1 MASYIETS
9 KFCKTC
15 NKQVLA
21 RRKGVN
27 HILHLILSICTIGWW
42 IIIWIL
48 VVISNIIRV
57 GEWRCSVCGKICWTI
72 GETSVGI
79 TDVFKSTKSVDGVTE
94 SHQDSTPDQTKVF
107 CSQCGEPNTKDNGFC
122 AKCGKALT

>member
-27 HILHLILSICTIGWW
+27 HILHLILSLFTFGIWV
-42 IIIWIL
+42 IIWIL
-48 VVISNIIRV
+48 VVVKNIVVI
-57 GEWRCSVCGKICWTI
+57 GEWRCSTCGKICWTI
-72 GETSVGI
+72 GETSATVADI
-79 TDVFKSTKSVDGVTE
+79 FKPKSVDGVTE

-107 CSQCGEPNTKDNGFC
+107 CSQCGEPNTKDNSFC

>member
-27 HILHLILSICTIGWW
+27 HILHLILSLCTVGFWV
-42 IIIWIL
+42 IIWIL

-57 GEWRCSVCGKICWTI
+57 GEWRCSVCAEKYVGQ
-72 GETSVGI
+72 SVKHPWGLPM
-79 TDVFKSTKSVDGVTE
+79 FLNR
-94 SHQDSTPDQTKVF
+94 Q
-107 CSQCGEPNTKDNGFC
+107 N
-122 AKCGKALT
+122 L

>member
-27 HILHLILSICTIGWW
+27 HVLHLILSIFTVGWW
-42 IIIWIL
+42 IIIWVL
-48 VVISNIIRV
+48 VVIKNIIVV
-57 GEWRCSVCGKICWTI
+57 GEWRCSVCGQICWTI
-72 GETSVGI
+72 GETSMTVADI
-79 TDVFKSTKSVDGVTE
+79 FKTKSVDAVTE

-107 CSQCGEPNTKDNGFC
+107 CGQCGEPNTKDDSFC
-122 AKCGKALT
+122 GKCGKTLA

>member
-9 KFCKTC
+9 KFCKAC

-27 HILHLILSICTIGWW
+27 HILHLILSLLTFGIWV
-42 IIIWIL
+42 IIWIL
-48 VVISNIIRV
+48 VVVKNIVVV
-57 GEWRCSVCGKICWTI
+57 GEWRCSTCGKICWTI
-72 GETSVGI
+72 GETSATV
-79 TDVFKSTKSVDGVTE
+79 TDIFKSKPVDGVTE

>member
-1 MASYIETS
+1 MASYKETS

-27 HILHLILSICTIGWW
+27 HILHLILSLFTFGIWV
-42 IIIWIL
+42 IIWIL
-48 VVISNIIRV
+48 VVVKNIVVV
-57 GEWRCSVCGKICWTI
+57 GEWRCSTCGKICWTI
-72 GETSVGI
+72 GETSATVADI
-79 TDVFKSTKSVDGVTE
+79 FKSKPVDGVTE

-107 CSQCGEPNTKDNGFC
+107 CSQCGEPNTKDNSFC
-122 AKCGKALT
+122 VKCGKALT